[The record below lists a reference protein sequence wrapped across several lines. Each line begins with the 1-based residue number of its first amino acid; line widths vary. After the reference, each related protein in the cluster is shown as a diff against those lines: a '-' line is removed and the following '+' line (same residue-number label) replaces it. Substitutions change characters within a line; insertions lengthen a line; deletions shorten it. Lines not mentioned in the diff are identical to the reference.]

1 MDKTDLVQRVFEL
14 FSLTGYK
21 TRTSVQINHREI
33 DVVAEELQGL
43 VRKTV
48 LIECADYASPVGVEK
63 ITSDFQKLSAAKEK
77 LGHKSVLM
85 HISRSGYSQH
95 AEGYAFE
102 HGLDILT
109 FSELSNRLINFDP
122 YITAIE
128 QDPVREVILSEYQP
142 TKIHYEGERSASRP
156 AVQFLD
162 HWLGSDI
169 PWLTILGDYGV
180 GKSWML
186 KRYLFHL
193 LEIYKQDPTNHP
205 LPFFVPLQQFTKAFD
220 YTNLILASFQK
231 YQLGGVHYPAFEYL
245 ANAGR
250 VVFLLD
256 SFDEMAQMLRAE
268 TIRSNLRELLAGV
281 SNNSKAIMTS
291 RPTYFESRAERL
303 IVVEREGALVW
314 HPLDSQEH
322 QTETALSRFITT
334 RLDQSKFARL
344 SDLTTE
350 QRLALFRTV
359 LEGKPAAHAK
369 LTDLFRRFQNL
380 ETISQKAV
388 IARLLTTVAETLAAS
403 SSEDNALLPSDVES
417 LNEGKIFQIVVHN
430 LLQRDV
436 NIGLLTTSDRMRW
449 LRSFAVHLQG
459 RGRSFFA
466 ETDEVRKLVE
476 VLFANYLRS
485 TDTPQQLLENYY
497 RTCRRHSGLTTEGQ
511 FLDNSGRIDSPID
524 ERDTDSRV
532 GFSHNSIR
540 EFLVADALADSLV
553 HETTYPGLENVVVTE
568 TVGGFFDDLASYETI
583 LYDKLRTAYNDQVS
597 SKMHEVLFTLC
608 FELVRRQASRM
619 ELLGTPPNLSEIDLC
634 NRDLSGWDLRGS
646 NVENSVIGD
655 TDFRNADLRN
665 ASFGNSIIAGT
676 MFDGAKLQ
684 GADFSTAQ
692 LDSVYVYDEYDK
704 RTTAM
709 LRGRDA
715 RQWLWSR
722 GALVSRTDDL
732 NPFLGRPWYEAARE
746 VMRTLEK
753 RIAGTHQDVSLV
765 KGIDHSYREFAWEF
779 VNYLVKVG
787 IIRRVGKADHGGEW
801 IIKAEK
807 DHYPIIHE
815 FSEHGTIRTI
825 LKPFFDKR
833 LSAET
838 QKR

>member
-1 MDKTDLVQRVFEL
+1 M
-14 FSLTGYK
+14 
-21 TRTSVQINHREI
+21 
-33 DVVAEELQGL
+33 
-43 VRKTV
+43 RKTV
-48 LIECADYASPVGVEK
+48 LIECADYASPVGIEK
-63 ITSDFQKLSAAKEK
+63 ITADFQKLSVAKEK
-77 LGHKSVLM
+77 LGHKAVLM

-109 FSELSNRLINFDP
+109 FSELSNRLINFAP
-122 YITAIE
+122 YIEAIE
-128 QDPVREVILSEYQP
+128 QDPVREVILREYQP
-142 TKIHYEGERSASRP
+142 TKIHYDGEPSTARA

-162 HWLGSDI
+162 HWLELEI
-169 PWLTILGDYGV
+169 PWLTIMGDYGV

-193 LEIYKQDPTNHP
+193 LETYKQDPANHP

-220 YTNLILASFQK
+220 YPNLILATFQK

-281 SNNSKAIMTS
+281 SNNSRAIMTS

-303 IVVEREGALVW
+303 IVVEQEGALVW
-314 HPLDSQEH
+314 HPLDAQEH

-344 SDLTTE
+344 NDLTTE
-350 QRLALFRTV
+350 QRLALFKTV
-359 LEGKPAAHAK
+359 LAGKPAAYDK
-369 LTDLFRRFQNL
+369 LTDLFKRFQNL

-403 SSEDNALLPSDVES
+403 SSDGGTLLPNDVDS

-430 LLQRDV
+430 LLQRDL

-449 LRSFAVHLQG
+449 LRAFAVHLQG

-466 ETDEVRKLVE
+466 ETNEVRRLVE

-511 FLDNSGRIDSPID
+511 FQDTSGRIDSPVD

-540 EFLVADALADSLV
+540 EFLVADALADYLL
-553 HETTYPGLENVVVTE
+553 HGTTYPGLEEVVITE
-568 TVGGFFDDLASYETI
+568 TVGGFFDDLAFYEPA
-583 LYDKLRTAYNDQVS
+583 LYDAARMAYSERLNSKL
-597 SKMHEVLFTLC
+597 HEVLFTLC
-608 FELVRRQASRM
+608 FELIRRQASRM
-619 ELLGTPPNLSEIDLC
+619 ELLGTPPNLSEVDLC

-646 NVENSVIGD
+646 NLQNSIIGD
-655 TDFRNADLRN
+655 TDLRNADLRN
-665 ASFGNSIIAGT
+665 ATFGNSIIAGT
-676 MFDGAKLQ
+676 MFDGARLQ
-684 GADFSTAQ
+684 NANFSTAQ
-692 LDSVYVYDEYDK
+692 LDSIYAYDTYDK

-722 GALVSRTDDL
+722 GATVSRTDDL

-753 RIAGTHQDVSLV
+753 RIAGTHQDLSLV
-765 KGIDHSYREFAWEF
+765 KGIDHSYREFARQF
-779 VNYLVKVG
+779 VEHLVRVG
-787 IIRRVGKADHGGEW
+787 VIRRVGKADHGGEW

-807 DHYPIIHE
+807 DHYPTISG
-815 FSEHGTIRTI
+815 FSEHGTISPV
-825 LKPFFDKR
+825 LKPFFDKH
-833 LSAET
+833 LNAENV
-838 QKR
+838 QKKQ